1 MNKTKTQ
8 DRQSMAN
15 GERGSRRRCVSGA
28 STRRHARVTRHEAR
42 AGAAGSEAGRGLP
55 QRPTWVGSPGAGGV
69 CGAAG
74 SGPRSRLGAEDGAVS
89 LSALW

>member
-1 MNKTKTQ
+1 MGYKTKSDNEQ
-8 DRQSMAN
+8 DKNSGQTEY
-15 GERGSRRRCVSGA
+15 GERGKG
-28 STRRHARVTRHEAR
+28 VTEEMCLRGEHEAR